1 MITHIHL
8 LPRLRMIGAVML
20 LLLYVFVAHENKV
33 TCMKEYSYKL
43 HWNLLNL
50 FLTALFLKIRICWDV
65 MPCGLLHWNLS
76 TVALFVDMY
85 TKLQKVSVS
94 FVTSVC
100 LSTWNNSAP
109 TGQIFVKVYVLSIFL
124 KICWKNSYFIILD
137 RNNWYFTWRS
147 MCIYGNITS
156 KHTFYVQ

>member
-1 MITHIHL
+1 MKMITHIHL

-65 MPCGLLHWNLS
+65 MPCGLLH
-76 TVALFVDMY
+76 
-85 TKLQKVSVS
+85 
-94 FVTSVC
+94 
-100 LSTWNNSAP
+100 
-109 TGQIFVKVYVLSIFL
+109 
-124 KICWKNSYFIILD
+124 
-137 RNNWYFTWRS
+137 
-147 MCIYGNITS
+147 
-156 KHTFYVQ
+156 